1 MAADQFTSSQKELLV
16 NAIKEAELNTSGE
29 IRLHIENRCS
39 EEILDRAAGVFEML
53 GMQKTEARNGVLI
66 YLAMKDRQFAILG
79 DAGINE
85 KVPEGFW
92 DEIKNNMARDF
103 KNGDFTRGLSDGIKE
118 TGVQLKTHFPYQKD
132 DKNELSDEISF
143 GK

>member
-66 YLAMKDRQFAILG
+66 YLAMKDHQFAILG

-92 DEIKNNMARDF
+92 DGIKNNMARDF